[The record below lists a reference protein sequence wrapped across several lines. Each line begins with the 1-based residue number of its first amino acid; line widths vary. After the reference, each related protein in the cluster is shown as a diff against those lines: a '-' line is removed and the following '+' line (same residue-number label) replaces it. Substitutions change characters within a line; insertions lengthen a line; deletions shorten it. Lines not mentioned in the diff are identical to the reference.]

1 MMSNQTS
8 GESRAYSGIA
18 VLVLFGLAVAS
29 NHAGSELAAN
39 ETAPSAFDDPVD
51 FAAAAVA
58 REVVLRLP
66 AFNIP
71 EVIVID
77 RKDSEQCL

>member
-1 MMSNQTS
+1 M
-8 GESRAYSGIA
+8 
-18 VLVLFGLAVAS
+18 
-29 NHAGSELAAN
+29 N

-58 REVVLRLP
+58 REAVLRLP

-77 RKDSEQCL
+77 SKGSEQCL